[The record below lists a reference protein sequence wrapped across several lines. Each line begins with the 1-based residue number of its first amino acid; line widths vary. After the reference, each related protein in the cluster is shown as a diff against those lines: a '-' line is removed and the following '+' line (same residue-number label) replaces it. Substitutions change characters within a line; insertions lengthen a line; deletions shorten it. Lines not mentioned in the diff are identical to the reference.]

1 MSDAYQKE
9 IHLATRLRHS
19 PQDIYMVS
27 LSNRYIDRL
36 KEIKKELDK
45 DATEITS
52 DYRTRLIQEQ
62 QSILGK
68 LNLSSERGII
78 NPINTLANLQNP
90 YII

>member
-1 MSDAYQKE
+1 MSDALYQKE

-19 PQDIYMVS
+19 PQDTYMLY
-27 LSNRYIDRL
+27 LSNRLR
-36 KEIKKELDK
+36 EIKEELHK
-45 DATEITS
+45 DVTKITS
-52 DYRTRLIQEQ
+52 DYRRRLKNEQ
-62 QSILGK
+62 QSILRK

>member
-27 LSNRYIDRL
+27 LSNRL

-52 DYRTRLIQEQ
+52 DYRTRLIQERQ
-62 QSILGK
+62 EILK
-68 LNLSSERGII
+68 TLNLSSERGII